1 LFTIALISAIGSF
14 GGAACPAFA
23 GCMTVKTGSL
33 YGAIAAVEVLRAIGM
48 IVLLIWAPL
57 RHPRWGS
64 E

>member
-1 LFTIALISAIGSF
+1 
-14 GGAACPAFA
+14 
-23 GCMTVKTGSL
+23 MTVKTESL
-33 YGAIAAVEVLRAIGM
+33 YGAIAAVEVLHAIGM